1 MAIRSKHLLTAAMI
15 KQAKKPGY
23 LSDGGGLV
31 LQVSKNGAK
40 SWLFRYRAPGGKIR
54 EMGLGSSSVVS
65 LADARKR
72 AEAAQRQRSDG
83 HDPIEV
89 KRQRDAQLR
98 LDAAKGVTF
107 RWCAEQFIE
116 TNASGW
122 QNEKHAA
129 QWSSTL
135 EAYAYPVFGTVAV
148 ASVDTAL
155 VTRCLEPIGSTKSET
170 ASRVRQRVERV
181 LSWATVRGY
190 RVGANPAAW
199 RGHLDQI
206 LPKPSKV
213 RSVQH
218 HRALPIDGV
227 PGLMGE
233 LAEREGG
240 SALALRFLALTATRT
255 GEVIGAKWP
264 EIDLTAKLWTI
275 PADRMKAGKEHRIP
289 LSREAIDIL
298 REAQKLKIND
308 VIFFGQKPGRPLSN
322 MAFAALLKRMKR
334 TDFVPHGLRSTFRTW
349 AAERTNYPR
358 EVCEMALAH
367 AVGNAVEQSYQR
379 GDMFERRKKLMADW
393 AKFATIESRAARSS
407 IKMREEFQ

>member
-15 KQAKKPGY
+15 KQVKKPGY

-31 LQVSKNGAK
+31 LQVSKTGSK

-65 LADARKR
+65 LADARRK
-72 AEAAQRQRSDG
+72 AELAQRQRNDG
-83 HDPIEV
+83 LDPLLV
-89 KRQRDAQLR
+89 KRQRDAQSR
-98 LDAAKGVTF
+98 LEAAKGVTF

-116 TNASGW
+116 TNAPGW
-122 QNEKHAA
+122 QNAKHSA

-135 EAYAYPVFGTVAV
+135 ETYAYPVFGNIAV

-155 VTRCLEPIGSTKSET
+155 VTRCLEPIWSTKSET

-190 RVGANPAAW
+190 REGANPAAW

-218 HRALPIDGV
+218 HRALPIDEV
-227 PGLMGE
+227 PALMGE
-233 LAEREGG
+233 LAERGGG

-255 GEVIGAKWP
+255 GEVIGAKWS
-264 EIDLTAKLWTI
+264 EVDLSAKLWTI

-289 LSREAIDIL
+289 LSREALDIL
-298 REAQKLKIND
+298 REAQKVKTSD
-308 VIFFGQKPGRPLSN
+308 VVFSGPKPGHPLSN

-379 GDMFERRKKLMADW
+379 GDMFERRKSLMSDW
-393 AKFATIESRAARSS
+393 AKFATTPIKKVRALS
-407 IKMREEFQ
+407 